1 MIGDGIN
8 DAPALAQADIGISL
22 QGSTDVAIETADIVL
37 MQGKLA
43 DLINSISLS
52 LATTNKI
59 KQNLA
64 WALAYNVIAIPIAAG
79 VLIPSVNL
87 VLSPVV
93 AAVAMASS
101 SLIVVGNS
109 LLLLQQKV

>member
-1 MIGDGIN
+1 
-8 DAPALAQADIGISL
+8 
-22 QGSTDVAIETADIVL
+22 

-43 DLINSISLS
+43 DLINSIRLS

-109 LLLLQQKV
+109 LLLLQQKG

>member
-37 MQGKLA
+37 MQNKLT
-43 DLINSISLS
+43 DVINSISLS
-52 LATTNKI
+52 VATTDKI

-64 WALAYNVIAIPIAAG
+64 WALGYNVIAIPIAAG
-79 VLIPSVNL
+79 VLIPSYNL
-87 VLSPVV
+87 VLSPVL

-101 SLIVVGNS
+101 SLIVVCNS
-109 LLLLQQKV
+109 LLLLLRR